1 MLIQGFEM
9 INNRPITPPL
19 TQELWITN
27 QPQVY
32 RPTEVIC
39 PKHGTHSH
47 TISSN
52 IPGYEGTWCMLC
64 ALEQLGPSLPTT
76 ND

>member
-1 MLIQGFEM
+1 MTEESQA
-9 INNRPITPPL
+9 
-19 TQELWITN
+19 QELRITN
-27 QPQVY
+27 HPQVVY
-32 RPTEVIC
+32 QPPKVIC
-39 PKHGTHSH
+39 PKHGTHPH

-52 IPGYEGTWCMLC
+52 VSGHEGTWCMLC

>member
-1 MLIQGFEM
+1 MNVL
-9 INNRPITPPL
+9 NNLRKQMTE
-19 TQELWITN
+19 ELWITN

-39 PKHGTHSH
+39 SRHGTHPH
-47 TISSN
+47 TISST
-52 IPGYEGTWCMLC
+52 IPGYQGYWCMLC

-76 ND
+76 NE

>member
-1 MLIQGFEM
+1 MTEEFQ
-9 INNRPITPPL
+9 
-19 TQELWITN
+19 TQELRITN
-27 QPQVY
+27 QPQVVY
-32 RPTEVIC
+32 QPPKVIC
-39 PKHGTHSH
+39 PKHGTHPH

-52 IPGYEGTWCMLC
+52 IIGYEGTWCMLC